1 MEVLVGTDIIEVERI
16 KEAMQDTNFMKKV
29 FTTKEIEYCESKKE
43 NIKYQHY
50 AARFSGK
57 EAVFKAISKSLKNKY
72 DISWKNIEITND
84 ENLKKKKKIV
94 YDTEKDKQNLQ
105 DIINTKIDISISHIK
120 DLAVATAVVILEN

>member
-16 KEAMQDTNFMKKV
+16 KEAMQDENFMGRV

-50 AARFSGK
+50 AARFAGK

-72 DISWKNIEITND
+72 DISWKNVEITND
-84 ENLKKKKKIV
+84 ENNRPIAKIV
-94 YDTEKDKQNLQ
+94 YDTEKDKQNLS

-120 DLAVATAVVILEN
+120 DLAVATAVVMLEN